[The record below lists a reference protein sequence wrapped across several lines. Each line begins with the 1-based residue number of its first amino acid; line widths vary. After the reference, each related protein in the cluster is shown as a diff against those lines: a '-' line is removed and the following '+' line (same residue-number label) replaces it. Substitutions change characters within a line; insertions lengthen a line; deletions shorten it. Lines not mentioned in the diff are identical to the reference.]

1 MRKETHKIVT
11 AFIEGRVAKTT
22 RTRTD
27 GEAIYLHD
35 NRIAWREGNHI
46 YATMCGWGSVTTR
59 ERLNG
64 LCRALGLPRGFYQAK
79 HTQYYGEHEISTR
92 EVIELI

>member
-1 MRKETHKIVT
+1 MRKETQIIVR
-11 AFIEGRVAKTT
+11 AFLNGEARSMA

-27 GEAIYLHD
+27 GEAIYLHN

-46 YATMCGWGSVTTR
+46 YATLAGWGTVTTR

-79 HTQYYGEHEISTR
+79 HAQYYGEDEIGTR
-92 EVIELI
+92 EIIELI